1 MWSQVDVYMN
11 NKLVS
16 LNSSHY
22 PLKAYL
28 KTVLSSGS
36 DEQNSQLQ
44 SQLFFKDDDPMD
56 SVTLNSG
63 FVNRYEYTKLSRE
76 FELEGPLME
85 DVFDMDKYLIQ
96 GVDLYIKLYR
106 SSNPF
111 VLMSGEAS
119 PDYKLKIL
127 DAAFKTCKVKVDSG
141 VVVNHVK
148 QIEKEPAKYFVR
160 CTEIKKEHNCKGLW
174 RIHMGQHVPEKTVT
188 SHSRS
193 PFPEGWKRLL
203 RVQSLEFQALFCDG
217 RRTLRQRR

>member
-1 MWSQVDVYMN
+1 MN

-85 DVFDMDKYLIQ
+85 DVFDMD
-96 GVDLYIKLYR
+96 
-106 SSNPF
+106 
-111 VLMSGEAS
+111 
-119 PDYKLKIL
+119 
-127 DAAFKTCKVKVDSG
+127 
-141 VVVNHVK
+141 
-148 QIEKEPAKYFVR
+148 
-160 CTEIKKEHNCKGLW
+160 
-174 RIHMGQHVPEKTVT
+174 
-188 SHSRS
+188 
-193 PFPEGWKRLL
+193 
-203 RVQSLEFQALFCDG
+203 
-217 RRTLRQRR
+217 

>member
-1 MWSQVDVYMN
+1 MAYLSKTDRDFAIPQQLSLFTTPPNQLSIEKIHFDETRPLANFTDASTIEFAVSGQGSEYIDLKRSRLYVRTKIVKADGTDLTVKEKTGTINLPLQTMWSQVDVYMN

-85 DVFDMDKYLIQ
+85 DVFDMD
-96 GVDLYIKLYR
+96 
-106 SSNPF
+106 
-111 VLMSGEAS
+111 
-119 PDYKLKIL
+119 
-127 DAAFKTCKVKVDSG
+127 
-141 VVVNHVK
+141 
-148 QIEKEPAKYFVR
+148 
-160 CTEIKKEHNCKGLW
+160 
-174 RIHMGQHVPEKTVT
+174 
-188 SHSRS
+188 
-193 PFPEGWKRLL
+193 
-203 RVQSLEFQALFCDG
+203 
-217 RRTLRQRR
+217 